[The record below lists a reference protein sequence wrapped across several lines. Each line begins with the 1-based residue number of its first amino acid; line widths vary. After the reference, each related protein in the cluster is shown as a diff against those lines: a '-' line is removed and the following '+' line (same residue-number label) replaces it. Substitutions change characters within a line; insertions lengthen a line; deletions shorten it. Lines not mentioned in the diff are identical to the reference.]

1 MPDTL
6 PIFFRS
12 LVQDV
17 LQPSDLFLNFVLA
30 PVHIEEI
37 SEQDYPANGE
47 SREQIREIG

>member
-6 PIFFRS
+6 VIFFRG

-17 LQPSDLFLNFVLA
+17 LEPGDLFLHLVLA

-47 SREQIREIG
+47 SREQIGEIG